1 MADLIDIIKGSLS
14 DDVIGQLGRQTGISD
29 KKKTSAAAEG
39 AIGILLNAIQKNN
52 GDPNASS
59 AFGNALDKDH
69 DGSILDDVM
78 GYISGTSNLSPRT
91 TNGEGILGHL
101 LGNKQKQ
108 ATEMLGKKAG
118 LSKQSAGSLLA
129 MLAPIVLGALGKQKS
144 SGGLDAG
151 GLLDMLTGSIQN
163 KQSGGNAMDSLLDIF
178 LQGQSGGQRSGKG
191 QLLNMG
197 MKILGS
203 FFKKR

>member
-1 MADLIDIIKGSLS
+1 MTDLIDIIKGSLT

-52 GDPNASS
+52 GNASASS

-78 GYISGTSNLSPRT
+78 GYISGTANLSPRT

-108 ATEMLGKKAG
+108 ATDMLGKKAG

-129 MLAPIVLGALGKQKS
+129 MLAPIVLGALGKQKA

-151 GLLDMLTGSIQN
+151 GLLEMLTGSIQN
-163 KQSGGNAMDSLLDIF
+163 KQSGGNAMGSLLDIF
-178 LQGQSGGQRSGKG
+178 LQGQSGSQSSGKG

-203 FFKKR
+203 LFKKR